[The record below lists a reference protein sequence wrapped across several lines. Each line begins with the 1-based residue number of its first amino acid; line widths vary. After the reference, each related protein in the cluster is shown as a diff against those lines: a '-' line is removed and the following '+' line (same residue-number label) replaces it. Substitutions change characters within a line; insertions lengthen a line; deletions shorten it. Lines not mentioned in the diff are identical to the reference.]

1 MSIFMKREHVEA
13 IACCLVREY
22 LFRKSQEIQVRL
34 AERVRTDRLDGRCY
48 REVAPATIHEWQ
60 Q

>member
-34 AERVRTDRLDGRCY
+34 AERVTNVDGRCY
-48 REVAPATIHEWQ
+48 REVAAATNHEWQ